1 MLSHRGIIGNMT
13 TYEENIMFSVSVT
26 AAQRRKQYVVTGFFL
41 MVSERICF
49 FLFAPFGFIW
59 LMCACLRMPTVYHV
73 FFVNTILSIVM
84 KCL

>member
-26 AAQRRKQYVVTGFFL
+26 AAQRRKQYVVTGFFFNGFRK
-41 MVSERICF
+41 EFFF

-73 FFVNTILSIVM
+73 FLST
-84 KCL
+84 LYYQ